1 MKHRNK
7 PVSIAATE
15 EPFTKIPNR
24 ALDNMAALSEAELR
38 IYLAVA
44 RKTIG
49 WHKESDII
57 SRSQF
62 EQLTGLARRSV
73 QNGIARLLEKGILT
87 RTEAGKSFAYQLATT
102 YPDRPAD
109 LATTY
114 ADDGLPSRHTKERKE
129 IAPRSSAAATKE
141 TRIGTSIEAPPDAQR
156 AADAPACDE
165 PLVSAVAAR
174 VRRPEPA
181 ELPW

>member
-129 IAPRSSAAATKE
+129 IARKTKSRSSSRAHKRVMAAE
-141 TRIGTSIEAPPDAQR
+141 PPDYTR
-156 AADAPACDE
+156 FVETVADHE
-165 PLVSAVAAR
+165 PW
-174 VRRPEPA
+174 
-181 ELPW
+181 PW